1 MTTPS
6 DIIAA
11 AIHKAPNMRLPLAR
25 QLAKR
30 IMDDLAENGYRII
43 DETEARQCQQTLS
56 SKAILSASK

>member
-11 AIHKAPNMRLPLAR
+11 AIHKAPNMRLPLAQR
-25 QLAKR
+25 LAKR

-43 DETEARQCQQTLS
+43 DETEASQCHKTPS
-56 SKAILSASK
+56 SKAIS